1 MVIGAVGAES
11 ALCLRLCTRGA
22 ALAVGLAA
30 WLTRAVGQGKAEG
43 PQSGAEFRECSGCQ
57 AMIVIPA
64 GRCSMGSSKDDADAR
79 ANERQPDEV
88 RIAGPIAVAKFE
100 ATFDEWDACA
110 AAGACPR
117 VPDGWRRGQ
126 IPVINVSWNDAKQ
139 YPRLAL
145 AGHGQAVPASDR
157 GGNEYALRAGSVT
170 RYPWGESPG
179 GGEAN
184 CVGCESRWDLG
195 QTAPVGSF
203 QPNAFGLYAL
213 RTGRDGFK
221 ATQTAGSSAAVLAQ
235 RYFGRSRRHPG

>member
-11 ALCLRLCTRGA
+11 ALCMRLCARGA

-30 WLTRAVGQGKAEG
+30 WLALAVGQGKAEG
-43 PQSGAEFRECSGCQ
+43 PQSGAEFRECSGCP

-79 ANERQPDEV
+79 ANERPPHEV
-88 RIAGPIAVAKFE
+88 RIAGPIAVAKFA

-139 YPRLAL
+139 
-145 AGHGQAVPASDR
+145 
-157 GGNEYALRAGSVT
+157 
-170 RYPWGESPG
+170 
-179 GGEAN
+179 
-184 CVGCESRWDLG
+184 
-195 QTAPVGSF
+195 
-203 QPNAFGLYAL
+203 
-213 RTGRDGFK
+213 
-221 ATQTAGSSAAVLAQ
+221 
-235 RYFGRSRRHPG
+235 